1 MITIINIRRCIMIS
15 KTVLT
20 QALLLT
26 GAISAIAGEQIKV
39 GNHYSIEY
47 VKYFAMG
54 HGENHYA
61 TYGTGVIEGYVLF
74 TGEKPPKNKRK
85 LITKDK
91 KVCGKGFKIDKVYII
106 GENKGVKNAVVYI
119 SDLKFKKP
127 EESLLV
133 QKGCEF
139 KPRVLSMS
147 AGSELVI
154 RNDDPVKHEAT
165 GVQDFE
171 TIFKLSQ
178 HKQGMTDKVKLE
190 KPGVVKITC
199 SIHGWMIAWAVIP
212 PNPFHSVT
220 DGEGKFII
228 RDVPAGEYTLK
239 LWHEGFGEK
248 ELKVKVQEGKTTHV
262 KFEVQ

>member
-1 MITIINIRRCIMIS
+1 MVS
-15 KTVLT
+15 KRVLT
-20 QALLLT
+20 QAFLLA
-26 GAISAIAGEQIKV
+26 GAISAVAGEQIKV

-54 HGENHYA
+54 HEKNYSA
-61 TYGTGVIEGYVLF
+61 TSGTGIIEGQVIF
-74 TGEKPPKNKRK
+74 TGQKPPKNRRK

-106 GENKGVKNAVVYI
+106 GENKGVKNAVIYI
-119 SDLKFKKP
+119 SDLNFKKS
-127 EESLLV
+127 EEALLV

-139 KPRVLSMS
+139 RPRVLSLS

-178 HKQGMTDKVKLE
+178 HKQGMTDKVRLD
-190 KPGVVKITC
+190 KPGIVKITC

-212 PNPFHSVT
+212 SNPFHSIT
-220 DGEGKFII
+220 DEKGKFLIK
-228 RDVPAGEYTLK
+228 DVPPGEYTLK

-248 ELKVKVQEGKTTHV
+248 EVKVKVKEGKTVHV